1 MNRASVK
8 LASIDSQLALT
19 ATKESPQAG
28 TSTDR
33 VSQEDAKTFRFAD
46 LCSGPGGFSEYLL
59 WRKHT
64 WGERARGWAMTLK
77 GDLDFQLERFH
88 KDAAVQETLK
98 VSYGKDGTGDI
109 LKQENIDAFA
119 ELIEKDTHGLGVGLV
134 SADGG
139 ISVDGDEAVQE
150 TLLQRLILCQ
160 ILTMFLTLQKGML
173 YLVPR
178 LGVVLWQFALYS
190 PKYYP
195 IILSL
200 GPL

>member
-19 ATKESPQAG
+19 ATKEDPSIG
-28 TSTDR
+28 SE
-33 VSQEDAKTFRFAD
+33 SEGNEDSKTFRFAD

-77 GDLDFQLERFH
+77 GDLDFQTEKFH
-88 KDAAVQETLK
+88 RDAAVQDNLRIF
-98 VSYGKDGTGDI
+98 YGRDGTGDI
-109 LKQENIDAFA
+109 LNQENIDAFA
-119 ELIEKDTHGLGVGLV
+119 ALVEQQTNGLGVGLV

-160 ILTMFLTLQKGML
+160 ILTMFMTLQKGK
-173 YLVPR
+173 
-178 LGVVLWQFALYS
+178 ALA
-190 PKYYP
+190 
-195 IILSL
+195 SL
-200 GPL
+200 GGRYVYRFCY